1 MLIEYIKESGLL
13 TKNLNLTI
21 NITHLHI
28 YQKITILLIKYCCK
42 TYNKINNYYKVLS

>member
-21 NITHLHI
+21 NTTYLHM
-28 YQKITILLIKYCCK
+28 YQKILILLIKCCCK
-42 TYNKINNYYKVLS
+42 TYNKKKHV